1 MRVGHGRLLPGFVV
15 SVVVGVCAL
24 GESSLW
30 ARQAET
36 GSATEDLP
44 TLMSE
49 GQVIF
54 GSTCV
59 ACHDA
64 EGAASSA
71 PALSGHPSMGAKDHI
86 VRQVLRGNVE
96 KGMPPFA
103 PTLTDRQVAAV
114 TTYIRNAWDN
124 SHGIVIEAD
133 ARRVR
138 AEPTSKP

>member
-1 MRVGHGRLLPGFVV
+1 MCVVHSRLRPVFVL
-15 SVVVGVCAL
+15 SAVVGVFVLAGSPL
-24 GESSLW
+24 R
-30 ARQAET
+30 ARQDVI
-36 GSATEDLP
+36 GSATEDMP

-64 EGAASSA
+64 EGAATSA

-103 PTLTDRQVAAV
+103 STLTDRQIAAV

-124 SHGIVIEAD
+124 SHGVVVEAD
-133 ARRVR
+133 ARRLR
-138 AEPTSKP
+138 AESTSKP

>member
-1 MRVGHGRLLPGFVV
+1 MFLVHGRLLPVFVV
-15 SVVVGVCAL
+15 SAVVGVFVLAGSPL
-24 GESSLW
+24 R
-30 ARQAET
+30 ARQDVT
-36 GSATEDLP
+36 GSAIEDMP

-64 EGAASSA
+64 EGAATSA

-124 SHGIVIEAD
+124 SHGIVLESD

-138 AEPTSKP
+138 AELVPKP

>member
-1 MRVGHGRLLPGFVV
+1 
-15 SVVVGVCAL
+15 
-24 GESSLW
+24 
-30 ARQAET
+30 
-36 GSATEDLP
+36 
-44 TLMSE
+44 
-49 GQVIF
+49 
-54 GSTCV
+54 
-59 ACHDA
+59 
-64 EGAASSA
+64 
-71 PALSGHPSMGAKDHI
+71 MGAKDHI

>member
-1 MRVGHGRLLPGFVV
+1 MRVGFRSRVLQRL
-15 SVVVGVCAL
+15 VCAL
-24 GESSLW
+24 AGASVTAGVSLL
-30 ARQAET
+30 ARQHANSAAE
-36 GSATEDLP
+36 DMP
-44 TLMSE
+44 TLMAE

-64 EGAASSA
+64 EGAATSA

-103 PTLTDRQVAAV
+103 PTLTDRQIAAV
-114 TTYIRNAWDN
+114 ATFIRNAWDN
-124 SHGIVIEAD
+124 RHGIVIEAD
-133 ARRVR
+133 VTRVR
-138 AEPTSKP
+138 AATAITP

>member
-1 MRVGHGRLLPGFVV
+1 MHVVYGRLLPVFCV
-15 SVVVGVCAL
+15 SAVVGVFAVAGSQL
-24 GESSLW
+24 L
-30 ARQAET
+30 ARQDST
-36 GSATEDLP
+36 SAGVEDMA
-44 TLMSE
+44 TLMGE
-49 GQVIF
+49 GQLVF

-64 EGAASSA
+64 EGAATSA

-124 SHGIVIEAD
+124 SHGIVFEAD
-133 ARRVR
+133 AKRVR
-138 AEPTSKP
+138 AESAPKP

>member
-1 MRVGHGRLLPGFVV
+1 MRVVYGRLLPVF
-15 SVVVGVCAL
+15 SISALVGVFACVGVQAL
-24 GESSLW
+24 
-30 ARQAET
+30 ARQ
-36 GSATEDLP
+36 SSEDMV
-44 TLMSE
+44 TLMGE
-49 GQVIF
+49 GQLLF

-64 EGAASSA
+64 EGAATSA

-124 SHGIVIEAD
+124 SHGIVLEAD
-133 ARRVR
+133 AKRIR
-138 AEPTSKP
+138 AESAQKP